1 MGETSAFFVMEVTMF
16 QPIYSPN
23 PGNRAFNRILQAFF
37 ILALLCAPFATPA
50 RVSASPDPAKC
61 MRFYVV
67 AKGERLSQ
75 LSSRYGLS
83 PQALAGAN
91 GLSTTTPLPHGYVL
105 CIPYKPLDWY
115 FPQAALYASISFN
128 RITVWGSGF
137 PKEHRFNIRIKAYL
151 GSKTKKVG
159 NVLISED
166 GEFEAFPRI
175 PKDFEK
181 ARTLEVCLKDNNDSY
196 RLCTRVSR

>member
-1 MGETSAFFVMEVTMF
+1 MIE
-16 QPIYSPN
+16 PIHSPR
-23 PGNRAFNRILQAFF
+23 PGKRGIFRIVQVFF
-37 ILALLCAPFATPA
+37 ILSLLCALFTRPVHA
-50 RVSASPDPAKC
+50 SAAPDPTKC

-67 AKGERLSQ
+67 SRGDRLSQ

-83 PQALAGAN
+83 PQALAEAN
-91 GLSTTTPLPHGYVL
+91 GLSTSTPLPHGYVL

-115 FPQAALYASISFN
+115 YPQAVLYASASFN
-128 RITVWGSGF
+128 RITVWGTGV

-159 NVLISED
+159 NVLINED

-175 PKDFEK
+175 PKEFEK
-181 ARTLEVCLKDNNDSY
+181 ARTLEVCLKDNNNSY
-196 RLCTRVSR
+196 RICTRVSHFPVSRSD